1 MERGR
6 GKEVIMIV
14 LVLSGDKDALK
25 FLSFKLIFA
34 VRLSKDK
41 GLRVVSLNLDF
52 NVAVKHQL

>member
-1 MERGR
+1 
-6 GKEVIMIV
+6 MIV